1 MIQGLQVDVKSAE
14 LKSILEGRVEY
25 HSSKAK
31 AYEEQSLKLR
41 ATMKNIEE
49 DMEVGKVSNGDPAQ
63 SMDQKARE
71 HKDKAV
77 HFQFMIDHVIQDDI
91 YRLGQN
97 DLSLLGISPVRGFY

>member
-1 MIQGLQVDVKSAE
+1 MIEGLQVDVKSDE
-14 LKSILEGRVEY
+14 LGKILQGRVDY

-31 AYEEQSLKLR
+31 AYEEQSTKLR

-77 HFQFMIDHVIQDDI
+77 HFQFMIDHVIQNDV
-91 YRLGQN
+91 YRLSQQ
-97 DLSLLGISPVRGFY
+97 DLSLLGISPARFY